1 MKRNKMEFFKI
12 ISPVGKTS
20 KQHLDSYQADKA
32 LGYKINC
39 MDGSFEIHEW
49 CLYNSDILL
58 TLLKGPSQLEIEIEI
73 HFLTNNEK

>member
-1 MKRNKMEFFKI
+1 MEFFKI

-20 KQHLDSYQADKA
+20 KQHLDSYQADEA

-39 MDGSFEIHEW
+39 MDGSFEVNEW

-58 TLLKGPSQLEIEIEI
+58 TLLKGKIHLEIEIKI
-73 HFLTNNEK
+73 HYLTLKLV